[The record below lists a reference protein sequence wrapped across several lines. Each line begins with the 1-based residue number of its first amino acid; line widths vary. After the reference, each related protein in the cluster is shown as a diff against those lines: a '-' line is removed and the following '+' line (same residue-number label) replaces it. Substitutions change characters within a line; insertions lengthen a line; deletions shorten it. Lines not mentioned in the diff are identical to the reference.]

1 MVDKN
6 LPYPLVQCMREG
18 HGDRTGRPERFAGL
32 LLRLARATQRFA
44 RRVQLQQQRRRA
56 AGQPYTTR
64 EAERALLLRHVQAH
78 VATVPRRLGLTR
90 DGHAEAAEHPPGP
103 ALRSTMPLQHSPQRD
118 RELLRD
124 LAQVRSPCRRNSVYL
139 TIPFRRTPICAVPQL
154 VALITQFGED
164 ANGSPDGDADPQ
176 DHCPPAAA

>member
-90 DGHAEAAEHPPGP
+90 DGHAEAPGHPSGP
-103 ALRSTMPLQHSPQRD
+103 VLRSTAPPPNTPQRD
-118 RELLRD
+118 RELMHD
-124 LAQVRSPCRRNSVYL
+124 LAQVRSFPRRNSL
-139 TIPFRRTPICAVPQL
+139 
-154 VALITQFGED
+154 
-164 ANGSPDGDADPQ
+164 
-176 DHCPPAAA
+176 

>member
-1 MVDKN
+1 MPI
-6 LPYPLVQCMREG
+6 LPAPVVQRTREG
-18 HGDRTGRPERFAGL
+18 HGDRTGRPELFAGL

-56 AGQPYTTR
+56 AGQPAATD
-64 EAERALLLRHVQAH
+64 AARARLLRHVQAH

-90 DGHAEAAEHPPGP
+90 EGHAEAAEHPPGP
-103 ALRSTMPLQHSPQRD
+103 ALRSTVPLQDSPQRD

-124 LAQVRSPCRRNSVYL
+124 LAQVRSPCRRNSAYL
-139 TIPFRRTPICAVPQL
+139 TIPCRRTPICAVPQL